1 MSMSSKREQAAHLL
15 AKTRLGRLL
24 SWLGRWEGLLVLNY
38 HRIGDGRG
46 TEDDEALFSATPEAF
61 DSQLQA
67 LAANCDVIGSD
78 DLDLVLAGGRRGRFV
93 HITFDDG
100 YRDNYTVA
108 LPILRARRVGATFF
122 VATDFVDQRSGA
134 WWDEIAWMARHSARP
149 VIEPN
154 AFFSEPVRLGPGASA
169 LAKATHSLLGVYKRM
184 SSANTDR
191 FIAFL
196 AEATG
201 VGRRPAEAQA
211 STWMTWEMLREA
223 AAAGVG
229 IGGHTVT
236 HPVLARLSQ
245 EGQSRQIEGCRARIE
260 QEIGRPMRLF
270 SYPTGGRGSF
280 DDFTRTSLA
289 RNDVRYAFSYYGG
302 YQSTR
307 RWDRFD
313 IKRVAVEAALDPDWF
328 DSLFRLPQLFAS

>member
-1 MSMSSKREQAAHLL
+1 MSKREQAAHLL
-15 AKTRLGRLL
+15 AKTGLGRLL
-24 SWLGRWEGLLVLNY
+24 SWLGRWEGLLVMNY
-38 HRIGDGRG
+38 HRIGDSRG
-46 TEDDEALFSATPEAF
+46 TEDDEALFSATAEAF
-61 DSQLQA
+61 DSQLQS
-67 LAANCDVIGSD
+67 LAANCDVIGSE

-100 YRDNYTVA
+100 YRDNFTLA
-108 LPILRARRVGATFF
+108 LPLLRARGLGATFF
-122 VATDFVDQRSGA
+122 VTTDFIDQRGGA

-154 AFFSEPVRLGPGASA
+154 DFFSEPVRLGPGANTLLMA
-169 LAKATHSLLGVYKRM
+169 IHFLLGVYKRM
-184 SSANTDR
+184 KAADTER
-191 FIAFL
+191 FVDFL

-201 VGRRPAEAQA
+201 AGRRPTGTHE
-211 STWMTWEMLREA
+211 STWMTWKMLREA
-223 AAAGVG
+223 ASAGIG

-236 HPVLARLSQ
+236 HPVLTRLPPEQ
-245 EGQSRQIEGCRARIE
+245 QVWQIEQCRSRIE
-260 QEIGRPMRLF
+260 QEVGRPMRLF

-280 DDFTRTSLA
+280 DDHTRASLA

-313 IKRVAVEAALDPDWF
+313 IRRVAVEAALDPHSF
-328 DSLFRLPQLFAS
+328 ESLFRLPQLFAS

>member
-1 MSMSSKREQAAHLL
+1 MSSKREQAAHLL
-15 AKTRLGRLL
+15 AKTGLGRLL
-24 SWLGRWEGLLVLNY
+24 SWFGRWEGLLVLNY
-38 HRIGDGRG
+38 HRIGDSRG

-61 DSQLQA
+61 DAQVQA

-78 DLDLVLAGGRRGRFV
+78 DLDLVLAGGRHGRFV

-108 LPILRARRVGATFF
+108 LPILRARGVGATFF
-122 VATDFVDQRSGA
+122 VTTDFVDQRGAA
-134 WWDEIAWMARHSARP
+134 WWDEIAWMTRHSARA

-154 AFFSEPVRLGPGASA
+154 AFFSQPVRLGPGASA
-169 LAKATHSLLGVYKRM
+169 LAQATHFLLGVYKRM

-191 FIAFL
+191 FVAFL

-201 VGRRPAEAQA
+201 AGRRPAEAQA

-223 AAAGVG
+223 SAAGIG

-236 HPVLARLSQ
+236 HPVLARLSPAEQ
-245 EGQSRQIEGCRARIE
+245 TTQIEGCRARIE
-260 QEIGRPMRLF
+260 REIGRPMHLF
-270 SYPTGGRGSF
+270 SYPTGGRASF
-280 DDFTRTSLA
+280 DDYTRKSLA

-313 IKRVAVEAALDPDWF
+313 MKRVAVESALDPASF
-328 DSLFRLPQLFAS
+328 EGLFRLPQLFAS

>member
-1 MSMSSKREQAAHLL
+1 MSRPSKREQAAQLL
-15 AKTRLGRLL
+15 SRTGLGKLL
-24 SWLGRWEGLLVLNY
+24 SWLGRWDGLLVFNY

-46 TEDDEALFSATPEAF
+46 TEDDEALYSATAEGF
-61 DSQLQA
+61 DAQLQA
-67 LAANCDVIGSD
+67 LATNCDVVGPD
-78 DLDLVLAGGRRGRFV
+78 DLDLVLAGRRRGRFA

-108 LPILRARRVGATFF
+108 LPLLRARGVGATFF
-122 VATDFVDQRSGA
+122 VTTDFVDQRNAA
-134 WWDEIAWMARHSARP
+134 WWDEIAWMVKRSARP

-154 AFFSEPVRLGPGASA
+154 EFFGEPVRLGPGTGVLSTAI
-169 LAKATHSLLGVYKRM
+169 HFLLRIYKRL
-184 SSANTDR
+184 SPADTVR
-191 FIAFL
+191 FVDFL

-201 VGRRPAEAQA
+201 AGHRPAEALA
-211 STWMTWEMLREA
+211 ATWMTWDMLREA
-223 AAAGVG
+223 AAAGVE

-236 HPVLARLSQ
+236 HPVLARLSPTEQ
-245 EGQSRQIEGCRARIE
+245 AWQVDQCRLRIE

-270 SYPTGGRGSF
+270 SYPVGGRQSF
-280 DDFTRTSLA
+280 DDHTRAALA

-313 IKRVAVEAALDPDWF
+313 IRRVAVESVTNPASF
-328 DSLFRLPQLFAS
+328 ESLFRLPQLFAS